1 MIIGKTFKF
10 EAAHCLPGHEK
21 CGKVH
26 GHTYKLTVE
35 VEGSIDPVTGMLMDY
50 HELANIVKAEVID
63 IFDHRYLN
71 DIVVSIPTCE
81 RLAVMIFETLDAPIR
96 NFWGPERALKSVT
109 LQEGEGGYARKER

>member
-35 VEGSIDPVTGMLMDY
+35 VEGVIGPVTGMVIDY
-50 HELANIVKAEVID
+50 HELASVVKSEVLD

-71 DIVVSIPTCE
+71 DLIVSTPTCE
-81 RLAVMIFETLDAPIR
+81 RLAAMIFETLDAPLR
-96 NFWGPERALKSVT
+96 QLWGSARALKSVT